1 MEFFLSNKEKHF
13 LDVDDALRYVGK
25 AMYISSNGYLR
36 VSANHWDGDRYVHRD
51 VLKAKKGESVDHIN
65 GNKLDNRKENLRI
78 CTHQQNMCNTKTP
91 ITNKTGVKGVHWS
104 EERQKWSA
112 QIAYKNKTIAL
123 GRFEKFEDA
132 VKARKEAEQKYH
144 GEFAKNE

>member
-1 MEFFLSNKEKHF
+1 MEFFLSNKTKHL
-13 LDVDDALRYVGK
+13 LDPEDALRYVGK
-25 AMYISSNGYLR
+25 AMYLSSNGYLR
-36 VSANHWDGDRYVHRD
+36 VSANNWDGDRYVHRD

-78 CTHQQNMCNTKTP
+78 CTHQQNMCNTK
-91 ITNKTGVKGVHWS
+91 ISIKNKSGVKGVHWS

-112 QIAYKNKTIAL
+112 QIAYKNKTLAL
-123 GRFEKFEDA
+123 GRFEMYEDA
-132 VKARKEAEQKYH
+132 VKARKEAEKKYH